1 MLFVRKRI
9 ADLVQNYID
18 RPSNWT
24 LDANNRDRIINKLHG
39 LYVEFTA
46 SQNDIYK
53 INAVKLF
60 DAYELTWRE
69 KRLLIKIF
77 KPLLE
82 QPQVPTLK
90 SNPEAFI

>member
-9 ADLVQNYID
+9 ADLIQNYND
-18 RPSNWT
+18 RPSNWA
-24 LDANNRDRIINKLHG
+24 LDINKDRIVNRVHG
-39 LYVEFTA
+39 LFVEFTPN
-46 SQNDIYK
+46 QGNIYK
-53 INAVKLF
+53 VNAVRF
-60 DAYELTWRE
+60 FNADELTWRE
-69 KRLLIKIF
+69 KCLLIKTF

>member
-18 RPSNWT
+18 RPSNWE
-24 LDANNRDRIINKLHG
+24 LDKSNHCIVNKVHG
-39 LYVEFTA
+39 LYVEFTV
-46 SQNDIYK
+46 SQDEIYK
-53 INAVKLF
+53 VNALKLF
-60 DAYELTWRE
+60 DYDELTWRE
-69 KRLLIKIF
+69 KRLLIKTF

-82 QPQVPTLK
+82 KPQVPTLK